1 MKILIVSKC
10 PTHPAS
16 AGNRRFILNQ
26 VELFKKMGHIVHFLY
41 VEEKGLKVFF
51 KNSSKETLEMKKYWG
66 SNLHIYKVSLS
77 EKIKFNL
84 LQNYIRPKFNNGY
97 IKVDDVYPNGL
108 TTSVNTLNN
117 VENFDCV
124 IVNYYYLSKLLLETD
139 IPLKGLTTH
148 DYFSFKDQLVGI
160 KNVTWGT
167 DANQE
172 ATAMQRSPNI
182 LALNTEEAIFFS
194 KLAPLNNIYNV
205 FGSFEYKPS
214 EIVGNK
220 VLLFLSG
227 SNVYNLKGLKWFVE
241 EIFPTIVKK
250 IPQVKLRIGGSICRV
265 IREYSYHPNIEL
277 VGLVESADEFY
288 KTADIVINPTYLG
301 TGLKIKTFESI
312 AYDKVTI
319 VHPHS
324 MIGIYNVE
332 KAPVFSSCCAEDWVN
347 FLNGVWSDFSRISN
361 IKEQNKRYITAMQ
374 SFVLSEYQRFFS
386 SLK

>member
-1 MKILIVSKC
+1 M
-10 PTHPAS
+10 
-16 AGNRRFILNQ
+16 
-26 VELFKKMGHIVHFLY
+26 
-41 VEEKGLKVFF
+41 
-51 KNSSKETLEMKKYWG
+51 
-66 SNLHIYKVSLS
+66 
-77 EKIKFNL
+77 
-84 LQNYIRPKFNNGY
+84 QNYIRPKFNNGY

-250 IPQVKLRIGGSICRV
+250 
-265 IREYSYHPNIEL
+265 
-277 VGLVESADEFY
+277 
-288 KTADIVINPTYLG
+288 YL
-301 TGLKIKTFESI
+301 K
-312 AYDKVTI
+312 
-319 VHPHS
+319 
-324 MIGIYNVE
+324 
-332 KAPVFSSCCAEDWVN
+332 
-347 FLNGVWSDFSRISN
+347 
-361 IKEQNKRYITAMQ
+361 
-374 SFVLSEYQRFFS
+374 
-386 SLK
+386 

>member
-194 KLAPLNNIYNV
+194 KLAPLNNIYNRE
-205 FGSFEYKPS
+205 F
-214 EIVGNK
+214 NK
-220 VLLFLSG
+220 QVQNYEMFL
-227 SNVYNLKGLKWFVE
+227 
-241 EIFPTIVKK
+241 
-250 IPQVKLRIGGSICRV
+250 
-265 IREYSYHPNIEL
+265 
-277 VGLVESADEFY
+277 
-288 KTADIVINPTYLG
+288 
-301 TGLKIKTFESI
+301 
-312 AYDKVTI
+312 
-319 VHPHS
+319 
-324 MIGIYNVE
+324 
-332 KAPVFSSCCAEDWVN
+332 
-347 FLNGVWSDFSRISN
+347 
-361 IKEQNKRYITAMQ
+361 
-374 SFVLSEYQRFFS
+374 
-386 SLK
+386 